1 MSCCSFF
8 LNKMGVIILL
18 ELFQHLINNVGYIL
32 VMGLLIS
39 KMKLFGRAIQKD
51 TFKKTDIALFS
62 IIFSAFGIFGT
73 YIGVEIHG
81 AIANIRNIGVVIG
94 GILGGPIVG
103 MIAGGLA
110 GIHRIAIDIGGITA
124 LPCGIATFVG
134 GAFSGFLYKYL
145 PNTAYGSFTK
155 RFIKNKSRLFIGI
168 FAGFITENLSMLLIL
183 LISKPSEL
191 AFEIVSKI
199 YLPMVFVNAFGV
211 GLILIIMENQF
222 EENENLAAR
231 QSKLALEIAN
241 KTMPHFRD
249 DSEESYNEIC
259 KVIKE
264 SIAADAVS
272 MTDKEYVLAHY
283 GMGDD
288 HHYRGRK
295 IITSLTERVINTG
308 KAEFCETKD
317 DISCIYE
324 NCPLASG
331 IIVPLKVQN
340 EVIGTLKIYY
350 KKEKKIAF
358 SDKVLA
364 DGLSQLIST
373 QLEIRKIEELEKM
386 ANKAEIKLLQSQINP
401 HFLFNALNT
410 IISLIRTSPNDARDL
425 IVNLSTYLRY
435 NIDLDDEMVTLAKEL
450 EQVRAYVDIE
460 SARFGEKLE
469 FEFYTDCDISEVMI
483 PSLLIQPIVEN
494 SIKHGFKNGKSKVEV
509 KLHIKRDGDSI
520 YMKIEDNSGGMDD
533 EVIKSILSGQRNGGI
548 GLINVDSRLKL
559 IYGQGIDIS
568 SENER
573 TVVSFKIKANH

>member
-1 MSCCSFF
+1 M
-8 LNKMGVIILL
+8 L

-32 VMGLLIS
+32 VMGLVIS
-39 KMKLFGRAIQKD
+39 KMKLFSRAIQKD
-51 TFKKTDIALFS
+51 RFKKSDIVLFS
-62 IIFSAFGIFGT
+62 IVFSAFGIIGT

-81 AIANIRNIGVVIG
+81 AIANIRNIGVVMG

-103 MIAGGLA
+103 MIAGALA
-110 GIHRIAIDIGGITA
+110 GIHRIAIDVGGITSV
-124 LPCGIATFVG
+124 PCGIATFIG
-134 GAFSGFLYKYL
+134 GTFSGLLYKYL
-145 PNTAYGSFTK
+145 PDTAYGSFTK
-155 RFIKNKSRLFIGI
+155 RLIKNKRRLFIGI

-183 LISKPSEL
+183 LMSKPSEL

-241 KTMPHFRD
+241 KTMPHFRS
-249 DSEESYNEIC
+249 DSVDSYNQIC

-283 GMGDD
+283 GLGDD
-288 HHYRGRK
+288 HHYSGRK
-295 IITSLTERVINTG
+295 IITSLTERVISTG
-308 KAEFCETKD
+308 KAEFCESKD

-331 IIVPLKVQN
+331 IIVPLKVQD

-350 KKEKKIAF
+350 KKEKKISF

-373 QLEIRKIEELEKM
+373 QLEIKKIDELEKM

-401 HFLFNALNT
+401 HFLFNSLNT

-435 NIDLDDEMVTLAKEL
+435 NIDLEDEMVPLTKEL
-450 EQVRAYVDIE
+450 EQVRAYVGIE
-460 SARFGEKLE
+460 SARFGDKLIFRFSSE
-469 FEFYTDCDISEVMI
+469 CDMSNIMI
-483 PSLLIQPIVEN
+483 PSLVIQPIVEN
-494 SIKHGFKNGKSKVEV
+494 SIKHGFKNGKCCVEV
-509 KLHIKRDGDSI
+509 DLHIKKENENI
-520 YMKIEDNSGGMDD
+520 HIEIVDNSGGMDKD
-533 EVIKSILSGQRNGGI
+533 IILSIMNNQRNGGI
-548 GLINVDSRLKL
+548 GLINVNSRLKL
-559 IYGQGIDIS
+559 IYGEGIKITSEGEKTTVKFVIRDENQGG
-568 SENER
+568 N
-573 TVVSFKIKANH
+573 

>member
-1 MSCCSFF
+1 M
-8 LNKMGVIILL
+8 L

-32 VMGLLIS
+32 VMGLVIS
-39 KMKLFGRAIQKD
+39 KMKLFSRAIQKD
-51 TFKKTDIALFS
+51 RFKKSDIVLFS
-62 IIFSAFGIFGT
+62 IVFSAFGIIGT

-81 AIANIRNIGVVIG
+81 AIANIRNIGVVMG

-103 MIAGGLA
+103 MIAGALA
-110 GIHRIAIDIGGITA
+110 GIHRIAIDVGGITSV
-124 LPCGIATFVG
+124 PCGIATFIG
-134 GAFSGFLYKYL
+134 GTFSGLLYKYL
-145 PNTAYGSFTK
+145 PDTAYGSFTK
-155 RFIKNKSRLFIGI
+155 RLIKNKRRLFIGI

-183 LISKPSEL
+183 LMSKPSEL

-241 KTMPHFRD
+241 KTMPHFRS
-249 DSEESYNEIC
+249 DSVDSYNQIC

-283 GMGDD
+283 GLGDD
-288 HHYRGRK
+288 HHYSGRK

-308 KAEFCETKD
+308 KAEFCESKD

-331 IIVPLKVQN
+331 IIVPLKVQD

-350 KKEKKIAF
+350 KKEKKISF

-373 QLEIRKIEELEKM
+373 QLEIKKIDELEKM

-401 HFLFNALNT
+401 HFLFNSLNT

-435 NIDLDDEMVTLAKEL
+435 NIDLEDEMVPLTKEL
-450 EQVRAYVDIE
+450 EQVRAYVGIE
-460 SARFGEKLE
+460 SARFGDKLIFRFSSE
-469 FEFYTDCDISEVMI
+469 CDMSNIMI
-483 PSLLIQPIVEN
+483 PSLVIQPIVEN
-494 SIKHGFKNGKSKVEV
+494 SIKHGFKNGKCCVEV
-509 KLHIKRDGDSI
+509 DLHIKKENENI
-520 YMKIEDNSGGMDD
+520 HIEIVDNSGGMDKD
-533 EVIKSILSGQRNGGI
+533 TILSIMNNQRNGGI
-548 GLINVDSRLKL
+548 GLINVNSRLKL
-559 IYGQGIDIS
+559 IYGEGIKITSEGEQTTVKFVIRDENQGG
-568 SENER
+568 N
-573 TVVSFKIKANH
+573 

>member
-1 MSCCSFF
+1 M
-8 LNKMGVIILL
+8 L

-32 VMGLLIS
+32 VMGLVIS
-39 KMKLFGRAIQKD
+39 KMKLFSRAIQKD
-51 TFKKTDIALFS
+51 RFKKSDIVLFS
-62 IIFSAFGIFGT
+62 IVFSAFGIIGT

-81 AIANIRNIGVVIG
+81 AIANIRNIGVVMG

-103 MIAGGLA
+103 MIAGALA
-110 GIHRIAIDIGGITA
+110 GIHRIAIDVGGITSV
-124 LPCGIATFVG
+124 PCGIATFIG
-134 GAFSGFLYKYL
+134 GTFSGLLYKYL
-145 PNTAYGSFTK
+145 PDTAYGSFTK
-155 RFIKNKSRLFIGI
+155 RLIKNKRRLFIGI

-183 LISKPSEL
+183 LMSKPSEL

-241 KTMPHFRD
+241 KTMPHFRS
-249 DSEESYNEIC
+249 DSVDSYNQIC

-283 GMGDD
+283 GLGDD
-288 HHYRGRK
+288 HHYSGRK
-295 IITSLTERVINTG
+295 IITSLTERVISTG
-308 KAEFCETKD
+308 KAEFCESKD

-331 IIVPLKVQN
+331 IIVPLKVQD

-350 KKEKKIAF
+350 KKEKTISF

-373 QLEIRKIEELEKM
+373 QLEIKKIDELEKM

-401 HFLFNALNT
+401 HFLFNSLNT

-435 NIDLDDEMVTLAKEL
+435 NIDLEDEMVPLTKEL
-450 EQVRAYVDIE
+450 EQVRAYVGIE
-460 SARFGEKLE
+460 SARFGDKLIFRFSSE
-469 FEFYTDCDISEVMI
+469 CDMSNIMI
-483 PSLLIQPIVEN
+483 PSLVIQPIVEN
-494 SIKHGFKNGKSKVEV
+494 SIKHGFKNGKCCVEV
-509 KLHIKRDGDSI
+509 DLHIKKENENI
-520 YMKIEDNSGGMDD
+520 HIEIVDNSGGMDKD
-533 EVIKSILSGQRNGGI
+533 TILSIMNNQRNGGI
-548 GLINVDSRLKL
+548 GLINVNSRLKL
-559 IYGQGIDIS
+559 IYGEGIKITSEGEKTTVKFVIRDENQGG
-568 SENER
+568 N
-573 TVVSFKIKANH
+573 

>member
-1 MSCCSFF
+1 M
-8 LNKMGVIILL
+8 L

-32 VMGLLIS
+32 VMGLVIS
-39 KMKLFGRAIQKD
+39 KMKLFSRAIQKD
-51 TFKKTDIALFS
+51 RFKKSDIVLFS
-62 IIFSAFGIFGT
+62 IVFSAFGIIGT

-81 AIANIRNIGVVIG
+81 AIANIRNIGVVMG

-103 MIAGGLA
+103 MIAGALA
-110 GIHRIAIDIGGITA
+110 GIHRIAIDVGGITSV
-124 LPCGIATFVG
+124 PCGIATFIG
-134 GAFSGFLYKYL
+134 GTFSGLLYKYL
-145 PNTAYGSFTK
+145 PDTAYGSFTK
-155 RFIKNKSRLFIGI
+155 RLIKNKRRLFIGI

-183 LISKPSEL
+183 LMSKPSEL

-241 KTMPHFRD
+241 KTMPHFRS
-249 DSEESYNEIC
+249 DSVDSYNQIC

-283 GMGDD
+283 GLGDD
-288 HHYRGRK
+288 HHYSGRK
-295 IITSLTERVINTG
+295 IITSLTERVISTG
-308 KAEFCETKD
+308 KAEFCESKD

-331 IIVPLKVQN
+331 IIVPLKVQD

-350 KKEKKIAF
+350 KKEKKISF

-373 QLEIRKIEELEKM
+373 QLEIKKIDELEKM

-401 HFLFNALNT
+401 HFLFNSLNT

-435 NIDLDDEMVTLAKEL
+435 NIDLEDEMVPLTKEL
-450 EQVRAYVDIE
+450 EQVRAYVGIE
-460 SARFGEKLE
+460 SARFGDKLIFRFSSE
-469 FEFYTDCDISEVMI
+469 CDMSNIMI
-483 PSLLIQPIVEN
+483 PSLVIQPIVEN
-494 SIKHGFKNGKSKVEV
+494 SIKHGFKNGKCCVEV
-509 KLHIKRDGDSI
+509 DLHIKKENENI
-520 YMKIEDNSGGMDD
+520 HIEIVDNSGGMDKD
-533 EVIKSILSGQRNGGI
+533 TILSIMNNQRNGGI
-548 GLINVDSRLKL
+548 GLINVNSRLKL
-559 IYGQGIDIS
+559 IYGEGIKITSEGEKTTVKFVIRDENQGG
-568 SENER
+568 N
-573 TVVSFKIKANH
+573 